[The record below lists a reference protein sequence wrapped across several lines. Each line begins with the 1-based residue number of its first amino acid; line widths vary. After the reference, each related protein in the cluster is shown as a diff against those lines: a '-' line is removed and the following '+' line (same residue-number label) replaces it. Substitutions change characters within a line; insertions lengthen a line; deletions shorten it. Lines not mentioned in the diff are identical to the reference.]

1 MSKQDENERFVRS
14 FFQTLAEGDFDRIMA
29 LFHEDA
35 TWTVCATGIAGAGA
49 HHGRP
54 EIVAFL
60 KPVRDLFEPGN
71 PVVEVKNLVAGD
83 SWVAIE
89 GVGSGR
95 FKDGRP
101 YANQYAFFIEVDDSK
116 IRSLR
121 EYMESHYV
129 STLA

>member
-1 MSKQDENERFVRS
+1 MSQRAENEAFVRS
-14 FFQTLAEGDFDRIMA
+14 FFTTLAEGNFDRIME

-35 TWTVCATGIAGAGA
+35 TWTVCATGIAGAGS
-49 HHGRP
+49 HHGRAD
-54 EIVAFL
+54 IVAFL
-60 KPVRDLFEPGN
+60 APVRDLFEPGN
-71 PVVEVKNLVAGD
+71 PVVEIANLVAGD
-83 SWVAIE
+83 SWVAVE

-121 EYMESHYV
+121 EYMDSYYV
-129 STLA
+129 STL